1 MKPPREPAR
10 SYNPSREGITVKKE
24 EGPLTSLG
32 VALSLTMLLPAA
44 AFVGY
49 ALGWGFDRL
58 FSTTFLRY
66 VFLVLGIAAGIV
78 QSIRELKK
86 SSGE

>member
-1 MKPPREPAR
+1 MKDD
-10 SYNPSREGITVKKE
+10 
-24 EGPLTSLG
+24 GPLQSLG

-49 ALGWGFDRL
+49 AMGWGLDYL
-58 FSTTFLRY
+58 FGTHFLRY
-66 VFLVLGIAAGIV
+66 VFLLLGVAAGVV

-86 SSGE
+86 TSHE